1 MNGKYHIIGIMSG
14 TSLDGIDIVKCC
26 FQEEDKWRYWIESPK
41 TIPYT
46 NSWKRKLQNLHQ
58 KSKSEIKDTDIKY
71 GELLSKII
79 LDYINKY
86 NIKCDYIASHGHTI
100 FHDPKI
106 GSTLQIGD
114 GQTIY
119 NSTNITTIN
128 NFRELDILRGGQGAP
143 LVPVGDLLL
152 FPNYKYCLNLGGFA
166 NISIKNEKI
175 IAFDICAVNF
185 ILNFLTRKINK
196 DYDDKG
202 EISRSGEINKN
213 LFKELNS
220 ISFFNKPHPKS
231 LSREW
236 ADKEIIPIL
245 EKYHIPLNNKL
256 STFCEHIAF
265 QIGKFLKNNSVLVTG
280 GGVHNKYLI
289 ERIKYYSKCKIIIP
303 DNNIINFKE
312 AIIFAFLGVLR
323 ITNKINCFS
332 SVTGAKRDSSSGD
345 IYKNNSS

>member
-14 TSLDGIDIVKCC
+14 TSLDGVDIVKCC
-26 FQEEDKWRYWIESPK
+26 FQRGSKWKYTIEYPE

-46 NSWKRKLQNLHQ
+46 TSWKRKLQNLHQ

-71 GELLSKII
+71 GKLLSKII

-100 FHDPKI
+100 FHDPER
-106 GSTLQIGD
+106 GHTLQVGD

-166 NISIKNEKI
+166 NISIKNKKI

-185 ILNFLTRKINK
+185 VLNLLTRKINK
-196 DYDDKG
+196 DYDDRG
-202 EISRSGEINKN
+202 EISRSGKINKK
-213 LFKELNS
+213 LLEELNNLN
-220 ISFFNKPHPKS
+220 FFKRPYPKS

-236 ADKEIIPIL
+236 VDQKIIPIL
-245 EKYHIPLNNKL
+245 DKYHIPLNNKL
-256 STFCEHIAF
+256 CTLCEHIAF
-265 QIGKFLKNNSVLVTG
+265 QIGKFLKNKSVLVTG
-280 GGVHNKYLI
+280 GGVHNEYLI
-289 ERIKYYSKCKIIIP
+289 ERIEYYSKCKIIIP
-303 DNNIINFKE
+303 DNNLIDFKE

-323 ITNKINCFS
+323 ITNNINCFS
-332 SVTGAKRDSSSGD
+332 SVTGAETDSSCGD